1 MASVVITFEELLGRA
16 SDQLLQKLVGKDMV
30 RLLARLDPG
39 LARPERLSE
48 IAIGLRS
55 PASMLLDS
63 RLRAELLLL
72 LPQSSAESLAQ
83 RLGLSG
89 PPYEALSAMS
99 LRRHSKRATELLNFF
114 SLSDESEQRNLL
126 PSQESVC
133 PKHALFPHQRLA
145 SRRVLTHLE
154 AEPHRVMLHMPTGS
168 GKTRTAMSI
177 IANILNQG
185 EPKLVVWLAHSE
197 ELCEQAVEEFR
208 KAWTCLGSRPV
219 DIQRWWGPHSLSRP
233 IIRDG
238 IVIAGLQKAHSSV
251 RTSIV
256 DIGTIAGHVALVV
269 MDEAHQAVA
278 PTYQMILDVLT
289 ESGRP
294 APLLGLTATPG
305 RTWNDIDEDERLAN
319 FFYRRKVSLEV
330 EGYENPV
337 RFLIDEGYLAEAE
350 FVQLHYTA
358 RAELPPQELQALR
371 DSLDIPQSIIE
382 SLAADEQRNLL
393 ILSQTETM
401 CRRHNRIIVFAATK
415 DHAVVLATVLRAR
428 GYWSHAVTGETP
440 PSDRARIIADFRT
453 ASGEPRVI
461 VNYGVLT
468 TGFDAPQTSAA
479 IIARPTKSLV
489 LFSQMVGRATRG
501 EKAGGNK
508 RAEVATVVDT
518 RLPGFCNM
526 ADAFENWEDV
536 W

>member
-1 MASVVITFEELLGRA
+1 MITFEELLGRA

-177 IANILNQG
+177 IANIL
-185 EPKLVVWLAHSE
+185 
-197 ELCEQAVEEFR
+197 
-208 KAWTCLGSRPV
+208 
-219 DIQRWWGPHSLSRP
+219 
-233 IIRDG
+233 
-238 IVIAGLQKAHSSV
+238 
-251 RTSIV
+251 
-256 DIGTIAGHVALVV
+256 
-269 MDEAHQAVA
+269 
-278 PTYQMILDVLT
+278 
-289 ESGRP
+289 
-294 APLLGLTATPG
+294 
-305 RTWNDIDEDERLAN
+305 
-319 FFYRRKVSLEV
+319 
-330 EGYENPV
+330 
-337 RFLIDEGYLAEAE
+337 
-350 FVQLHYTA
+350 
-358 RAELPPQELQALR
+358 
-371 DSLDIPQSIIE
+371 
-382 SLAADEQRNLL
+382 
-393 ILSQTETM
+393 
-401 CRRHNRIIVFAATK
+401 
-415 DHAVVLATVLRAR
+415 
-428 GYWSHAVTGETP
+428 
-440 PSDRARIIADFRT
+440 
-453 ASGEPRVI
+453 
-461 VNYGVLT
+461 
-468 TGFDAPQTSAA
+468 
-479 IIARPTKSLV
+479 
-489 LFSQMVGRATRG
+489 
-501 EKAGGNK
+501 
-508 RAEVATVVDT
+508 
-518 RLPGFCNM
+518 
-526 ADAFENWEDV
+526 
-536 W
+536 

>member
-1 MASVVITFEELLGRA
+1 MITFEELLGRA
-16 SDQLLQKLVGKDMV
+16 SDQLLQELVGKDIV
-30 RLLARLDPG
+30 RLLAGLDPG

-55 PASMLLDS
+55 PASMLLDA
-63 RLRAELLLL
+63 RLRTELLLL
-72 LPQSSAESLAQ
+72 LPQSRAELLAQ

-89 PPYEALSAMS
+89 LPYEALSAMS
-99 LRRHSKRATELLNFF
+99 VRRGSKRATELLDFF
-114 SLSDESEQRNLL
+114 SVSDESEQLTL
-126 PSQESVC
+126 PPPHESIC
-133 PKHALFPHQRLA
+133 PKHVLFPHQRLA
-145 SRRVLTHLE
+145 ARRVLAHLE
-154 AEPHRVMLHMPTGS
+154 GEPHRVMLHMPTGS
-168 GKTRTAMSI
+168 GKTRTAMST
-177 IANILNQG
+177 IADILNQK

-197 ELCEQAVEEFR
+197 ELCEQAVEEFK
-208 KAWTCLGSRPV
+208 KAWTSLGSRPV
-219 DIQRWWGPHSLSRP
+219 DVQRWWGPHSLRHP
-233 IIRDG
+233 ITRDG
-238 IVIAGLQKAHSSV
+238 IIVAGLQKAYSSA
-251 RTSIV
+251 RTSIAE
-256 DIGTIAGHVALVV
+256 IGTIAGHVALVV

-337 RFLIDEGYLAEAE
+337 RFLIDEGYLADTA
-350 FVQLHYTA
+350 FIQLQYTA
-358 RAELPPQELQALR
+358 GSELPPHELEELR
-371 DSLDIPQSIIE
+371 DALDIPQSIIE

-393 ILSQTETM
+393 ILSQTESM

-415 DHAVVLATVLRAR
+415 DHAIVLATVLRAR
-428 GYWSHAVTGETP
+428 GYWSYAVTGETP
-440 PSDRARIIADFRT
+440 SADRARIIAAFRT
-453 ASGEPRVI
+453 ASDEPRVI

-479 IIARPTKSLV
+479 VIARPTKSLV

-508 RAEVATVVDT
+508 QAEVATVVDT